1 VAFYMSARPA
11 EAALSEGG
19 SSSSKDNK
27 TEMKISVTE
36 FFGYRVGE
44 IPILHRDRPRVLNRG
59 SPSRANPTTSTG
71 TARVRAGTSTKQPQR
86 TARGWRD
93 TRPERANG
101 EPGHIQGTQPAIEK
115 P

>member
-1 VAFYMSARPA
+1 MSSRPA

-44 IPILHRDRPRVLNRG
+44 IPILHRD
-59 SPSRANPTTSTG
+59 
-71 TARVRAGTSTKQPQR
+71 
-86 TARGWRD
+86 
-93 TRPERANG
+93 
-101 EPGHIQGTQPAIEK
+101 
-115 P
+115 